1 MYRPPNVNARTF
13 LGCYNSILCQMK
25 KENPKTI
32 IIGLDHNMDFLK
44 SAEHALT
51 NDFIQSN
58 LDFDL
63 VPTITR
69 PTRITH
75 SLATLIDNIIV
86 SQNLCGRYAS
96 SVLINDISD
105 HLPTAC
111 IIPSLIASKKG
122 PIAITSRETRP
133 KNMKALKRQLT
144 ETNWSIEL
152 GGDSCNSN
160 MVMLTKILT
169 NAVDRCIPEQTRYL
183 NPKSLRREPWLT
195 SGLKRSIDRNKK
207 LYGKSLRCPLTREKY
222 KYYNN
227 AFHKSIKKAKI
238 DYYKEKCREYK
249 MQTNKLWK
257 LINEISGKRNDKSN
271 LVAYLKIDDVQVYNA
286 KKISNSFARYFLE
299 VGEKFAKKIPSPT
312 KSISEYMKVM
322 GSNTRSI
329 FLEPTDE
336 NEIRKIAFDLPN
348 KSSSGHDRVSNVLL
362 KEIIA
367 QIAEPLSM
375 IFNQSLQT
383 GEFPSDMKLAEVVPL
398 YKSKEHY
405 LESNYRPISLLTT
418 ISKILEKVVYK
429 RVYKFLTESSQLYDN
444 QYGFRSNHSCEHAIS
459 QTVGNLLKNLENKK
473 NSICVLLDLSKAFD
487 TIEHSIMLEKL
498 DLYGIRGTALS
509 WFHSYL
515 SDRHLRVK
523 CRTTSCGIDTLS
535 DEFTVKYGTPQGSC
549 IGPLIFLIFVNYL
562 HLHLSDSECVQ
573 FVDDMTLI
581 FAHRN
586 LKYLCFCVEQE
597 LCRIRDWFH
606 ANKLTLNIEKSSY
619 LLFVAN
625 KVTCANFKLSL
636 DGLEIP
642 RVNHARFLGTWLDD
656 KLSWDTH
663 VSKLMAKLK
672 CGIGML
678 QRSKTLLN
686 SSAKRLLY
694 FGQIHSNLCYCLG
707 VWGLMLSKK
716 TEQKSC

>member
-1 MYRPPNVNARTF
+1 MTV
-13 LGCYNSILCQMK
+13 
-25 KENPKTI
+25 
-32 IIGLDHNMDFLK
+32 
-44 SAEHALT
+44 LT
-51 NDFIQSN
+51 N
-58 LDFDL
+58 
-63 VPTITR
+63 
-69 PTRITH
+69 
-75 SLATLIDNIIV
+75 
-86 SQNLCGRYAS
+86 
-96 SVLINDISD
+96 
-105 HLPTAC
+105 
-111 IIPSLIASKKG
+111 
-122 PIAITSRETRP
+122 
-133 KNMKALKRQLT
+133 
-144 ETNWSIEL
+144 
-152 GGDSCNSN
+152 
-160 MVMLTKILT
+160 ILT
-169 NAVDRCIPEQTRYL
+169 DVVDHCIPEKTRYL

-195 SGLKRSIDRNKK
+195 SGIKRSIDRNKK
-207 LYGKSLRCPLTREKY
+207 LYGESLQCSLTREKY
-222 KYYNN
+222 KHYNN
-227 AFHKSIKKAKI
+227 ALRKTIKKAKI

-249 MQTNKLWK
+249 TQTNKLWK
-257 LINEISGKRNDKSN
+257 LINEISGKQNDKSN
-271 LVAYLKIDDVQVYNA
+271 LVDYLKIDDVQVYNA

-299 VGEKFAKKIPSPT
+299 VGEKFAKKIPSPKT
-312 KSISEYMKVM
+312 SISEYMKVM
-322 GSNTRSI
+322 GSNTKSI

-362 KEIIA
+362 KEIIV

-375 IFNQSLQT
+375 IFNQSLQN
-383 GEFPSDMKLAEVVPL
+383 GEFPNDMKLADVVPL
-398 YKSKEHY
+398 YKGKEHY

-473 NSICVLLDLSKAFD
+473 NSVCVLLDLSKAFD

-509 WFHSYL
+509 WFRSYL

-549 IGPLIFLIFVNYL
+549 LGPLIFLIFVNDL
-562 HLHLSDSECVQ
+562 HLHLLDAECVQ
-573 FVDDMTLI
+573 FVDDTTLI

-586 LKYLCFCVEQE
+586 LKYLRFCVEQE

-619 LLFVAN
+619 LLFVVD
-625 KVTCANFKLSL
+625 KLTHVNFKLSL

-656 KLSWDTH
+656 RLSWDTH

-672 CGIGML
+672 CSIGML

-707 VWGLMLSKK
+707 VWGSMLSKNQKKNLARLQRTAISLIDPTMSTDEVIKKYRILGLEKLVRLEQMKIGYKLCHDLLPTNIAVLIKHDHKGQNMSKEHKYQTRNKYIPNLPQVHNNKYKSSFLFCAIREYSVLKSELK
-716 TEQKSC
+716 TTPTLKSFVWRCKKYLLSE

>member
-1 MYRPPNVNARTF
+1 
-13 LGCYNSILCQMK
+13 
-25 KENPKTI
+25 
-32 IIGLDHNMDFLK
+32 
-44 SAEHALT
+44 
-51 NDFIQSN
+51 
-58 LDFDL
+58 
-63 VPTITR
+63 
-69 PTRITH
+69 
-75 SLATLIDNIIV
+75 
-86 SQNLCGRYAS
+86 
-96 SVLINDISD
+96 
-105 HLPTAC
+105 
-111 IIPSLIASKKG
+111 
-122 PIAITSRETRP
+122 
-133 KNMKALKRQLT
+133 
-144 ETNWSIEL
+144 
-152 GGDSCNSN
+152 
-160 MVMLTKILT
+160 
-169 NAVDRCIPEQTRYL
+169 
-183 NPKSLRREPWLT
+183 
-195 SGLKRSIDRNKK
+195 
-207 LYGKSLRCPLTREKY
+207 
-222 KYYNN
+222 
-227 AFHKSIKKAKI
+227 
-238 DYYKEKCREYK
+238 
-249 MQTNKLWK
+249 
-257 LINEISGKRNDKSN
+257 
-271 LVAYLKIDDVQVYNA
+271 
-286 KKISNSFARYFLE
+286 
-299 VGEKFAKKIPSPT
+299 
-312 KSISEYMKVM
+312 M

-362 KEIIA
+362 KEIIV

-383 GEFPSDMKLAEVVPL
+383 GEFPNDMKLAEVVPL

-429 RVYKFLTESSQLYDN
+429 QVYKFLTESSQLYDN

-498 DLYGIRGTALS
+498 DLYGICGTTLS
-509 WFHSYL
+509 WFRSYL
-515 SDRHLRVK
+515 SDRCLRVK

-535 DEFTVKYGTPQGSC
+535 DEFTVKYSTPQGSC
-549 IGPLIFLIFVNYL
+549 LGPLIFLIFVNDL
-562 HLHLSDSECVQ
+562 HLHLLDSECVQ
-573 FVDDMTLI
+573 FADDMTLI
-581 FAHRN
+581 FAHGN

-619 LLFVAN
+619 LLFVVN

-707 VWGLMLSKK
+707 VWGSMLSKK
-716 TEQKSC
+716 QKKTLLDCNIQPYH